1 VATAQSLV
9 VSSRTTQVA
18 LVTLLLAST
27 MAGCTP
33 GHRADPSPANA
44 DPQAEWSLTVTNRH
58 SLDVSVYVM
67 YDGQRSH
74 LGVVSAYGTA
84 TFLLAPTMVS
94 AGRTPRLEAS
104 AIGSARRLVTDAI
117 PVRAG
122 QHVEWILDN
131 GLDHSNVSVW

>member
-1 VATAQSLV
+1 VG
-9 VSSRTTQVA
+9 SRTTQVA
-18 LVTLLLAST
+18 LVALLLAST

-33 GHRADPSPANA
+33 RHGDSPSPSPADQ

-104 AIGSARRLVTDAI
+104 AIGSARRLVTEAI
-117 PVRAG
+117 PVRPG